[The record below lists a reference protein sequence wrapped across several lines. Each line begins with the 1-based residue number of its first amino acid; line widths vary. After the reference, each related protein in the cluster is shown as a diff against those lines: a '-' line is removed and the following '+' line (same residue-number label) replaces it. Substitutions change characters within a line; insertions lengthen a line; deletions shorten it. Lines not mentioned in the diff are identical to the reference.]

1 MYHRFKISTSHFLY
15 QNYYYLKMSSFFHND
30 SNGDIVLFI
39 EVVVRKTLFIV
50 CNTKQGMHPD
60 KLPGCAEPSSKT

>member
-1 MYHRFKISTSHFLY
+1 MYHRFKISTSHFPY
-15 QNYYYLKMSSFFHND
+15 QNHHYLKMSSFFHND

-50 CNTKQGMHPD
+50 CNTKQATG
-60 KLPGCAEPSSKT
+60 GFI